1 MGFGGIMAT
10 ATAAAGTFAFAPKA
24 LELFGYN
31 VDAAKEELKNFSS
44 KLQANEV
51 DGKFSV
57 NALWK
62 TIKDLAHDMVEA
74 AKKPKEE
81 KTAEGTETTGDVKEA
96 ETVED
101 EAKEETLPKEEVAEA
116 TDASVEKAK
125 ESESKES
132 NMDTIDKSTDTWYTN
147 VADFLDACTPVGAM
161 RRTAHWLSNKRA
173 RQAEAEIG
181 VSADSSSQEQVENP
195 QAGG

>member
-81 KTAEGTETTGDVKEA
+81 KTAEGIEATDEVKEA
-96 ETVED
+96 ETVEG
-101 EAKEETLPKEEVAEA
+101 EAKEETSPKEEVAEV
-116 TDASVEKAK
+116 TDTSAEKAK

-132 NMDTIDKSTDTWYTN
+132 NMDTIDKSTDAWY
-147 VADFLDACTPVGAM
+147 VGCADFLQKCTPTYWLQQA
-161 RRTAHWLSNKRA
+161 AHGLAEKRA
-173 RQAEAEIG
+173 KQAEAETGIG
-181 VSADSSSQEQVENP
+181 VGSSTQAGVEDP